1 MEAKWLFVDNKADES
16 DGFSNPGVELFRDSP
31 VSSVAREC
39 GQNSIDAA
47 LDNEIVKINFEC
59 LDVGVSEIP
68 DYNSLLKT
76 MRYCK
81 NKLSDSKDRRA
92 NLFFDRAVNLL
103 NQPRIKI
110 LKITDSGTTGL
121 SGPCIEGTPYYAL
134 LRSSGTSEK
143 GNNTAGGSFG
153 IGKNATFA
161 VSEIRSVF
169 YTTNY
174 RDKETGEKIFLCQG
188 KASLISHKND
198 RGERFRGSGYCGEDD
213 FQPIKD
219 SSKLPSW
226 LQLENIGT
234 SISIVGFDDSDDW
247 EERITETLTRNFFSA
262 IHMKKVIFNIGRK
275 HTINKDNLPYLFKE
289 DKIKK
294 TAEREGYKDEFNF
307 SHSLYRC
314 ITSDLSLRKVIEID
328 GIGKLKVHLLIENGL
343 PKKVGFIRNGMY
355 ITNELSNFS
364 DKLKQF
370 YSLKDFIAVVE
381 PIDEKSIS
389 IFREL
394 ENPQHNSF
402 SPLRYI
408 EKDEQNNI
416 KAKFAEMSREI
427 RHFIKS
433 NTENSSEEELLIEEL
448 NEFFPIDGHNCNIP
462 CDNNDTDNLDL
473 EKTKVRKVK
482 LNVMIGKEESPSIN
496 RGSKYKRGKEK
507 QSGNEPP
514 RNDGELTGHNDGIG
528 TSISFNK
535 LRTKLGTDDYE
546 RVIFLTPQENG
557 IGKIRIFTPGISSQ
571 DEIDVISVN
580 NNKKKEIKLSKNE
593 RLEFNVKLAYPYK
606 GPIIVAIEIPGDKN
620 ENKK

>member
-1 MEAKWLFVDNKADES
+1 
-16 DGFSNPGVELFRDSP
+16 
-31 VSSVAREC
+31 
-39 GQNSIDAA
+39 
-47 LDNEIVKINFEC
+47 
-59 LDVGVSEIP
+59 
-68 DYNSLLKT
+68 
-76 MRYCK
+76 
-81 NKLSDSKDRRA
+81 
-92 NLFFDRAVNLL
+92 
-103 NQPRIKI
+103 
-110 LKITDSGTTGL
+110 
-121 SGPCIEGTPYYAL
+121 
-134 LRSSGTSEK
+134 
-143 GNNTAGGSFG
+143 
-153 IGKNATFA
+153 
-161 VSEIRSVF
+161 
-169 YTTNY
+169 
-174 RDKETGEKIFLCQG
+174 
-188 KASLISHKND
+188 
-198 RGERFRGSGYCGEDD
+198 
-213 FQPIKD
+213 
-219 SSKLPSW
+219 
-226 LQLENIGT
+226 
-234 SISIVGFDDSDDW
+234 
-247 EERITETLTRNFFSA
+247 
-262 IHMKKVIFNIGRK
+262 
-275 HTINKDNLPYLFKE
+275 
-289 DKIKK
+289 
-294 TAEREGYKDEFNF
+294 
-307 SHSLYRC
+307 
-314 ITSDLSLRKVIEID
+314 
-328 GIGKLKVHLLIENGL
+328 LLIENGL

-557 IGKIRIFTPGISSQ
+557 IGKIRIFTPGI
-571 DEIDVISVN
+571 
-580 NNKKKEIKLSKNE
+580 
-593 RLEFNVKLAYPYK
+593 
-606 GPIIVAIEIPGDKN
+606 
-620 ENKK
+620 